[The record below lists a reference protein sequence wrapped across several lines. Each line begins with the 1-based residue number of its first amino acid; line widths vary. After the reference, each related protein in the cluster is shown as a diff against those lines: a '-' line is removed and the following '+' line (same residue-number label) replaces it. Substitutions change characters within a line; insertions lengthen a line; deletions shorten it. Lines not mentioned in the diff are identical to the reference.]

1 MRREYN
7 RFENWAQML
16 YTPKRK
22 GAAMNFLKNILPMT
36 LLAVLVVLFL
46 PLPVHAYIDPGTGS
60 YVFQIIIAAF
70 VAVSFMVKA
79 YWHKIKAFFSRL
91 FAKKSP

>member
-1 MRREYN
+1 
-7 RFENWAQML
+7 
-16 YTPKRK
+16 
-22 GAAMNFLKNILPMT
+22 MNFLKSVVPLT
-36 LLAVLVVLFL
+36 LLAVLVVLCL

-70 VAVSFMVKA
+70 VAVSFMIKV

-91 FAKKSP
+91 FVKKSP